1 LGDTSDIDTRRGRK
15 VNVNQRRFQGMGAVT
30 TQSETRLATLLDERE
45 ITVQKWE
52 SLMSSVNARESQ
64 ELTEVEGEHVKMY
77 RERVEQI
84 DAETTTLAD
93 DIERTVEAV
102 KNASRL
108 RRMMAGGDGSVEE
121 GADGEIV
128 YRTYASYARDEILTR
143 GSTMPECAKIAN
155 AAGGEDAVLRAR
167 ERLQQLKS
175 RTPANTLS
183 SNVAGLQ
190 NPQHID
196 QIFQVIDASRP
207 IVASATR
214 ADLERG
220 QLTYPK
226 VVTRPVVAVQA
237 TEKTEAG
244 NQGMEVDM
252 VTANAS
258 VYLGGGDLSWQ
269 AVNWSSPSA
278 LELWFKLAGADYAL
292 KTERDAA
299 AVLRD
304 SGFGHIISAPLAGTP
319 DFATLMTA
327 VGAGGAAVFAN
338 SGRMA
343 DTVYMAVDRYWYMF
357 GLTSTPQTIF
367 TVVDGNRIGPLTFV
381 PSRGLDAGLIIV
393 GDSDALLVAETPGA
407 PVDLQVV
414 EPAIG
419 GLEVG
424 IIGGFEAV
432 VVDDGAF
439 ANITTAS

>member
-1 LGDTSDIDTRRGRK
+1 
-15 VNVNQRRFQGMGAVT
+15 MGAVT
-30 TQSETRLATLLDERE
+30 TQSEARLAKLLDERE
-45 ITVQKWE
+45 ITVHKWDALMGE
-52 SLMSSVNARESQ
+52 VNSREDQSLN
-64 ELTEVEGEHVKMY
+64 EVEQEHIVMY

-84 DAETTTLAD
+84 DAETEKLAG
-93 DIERTVEAV
+93 DIERTTEAV

-108 RRMMAGGDGSVEE
+108 RRMIANANGEVEE
-121 GADGEIV
+121 NEGGEIV
-128 YRTYASYARDEILTR
+128 YRTFASYARDEILSRAT
-143 GSTMPECAKIAN
+143 PECAKIVAQ
-155 AAGGEDAVLRAR
+155 AGGEEIRLRAR
-167 ERLQQLKS
+167 ERLNMLKA

-183 SNVAGLQ
+183 SDVAGLTP
-190 NPQHID
+190 PQHIA
-196 QIFQVIDASRP
+196 QIFQVIDTSRP
-207 IVASATR
+207 LVASATR

-226 VVTRPVVAVQA
+226 LTQRPVVAVQ
-237 TEKTEAG
+237 TSEKTEAG
-244 NQGMEVDM
+244 NQAMH
-252 VTANAS
+252 VTMQTTTAS

-269 AVNWSSPSA
+269 AINWSTPSA
-278 LELWFKLAGADYAL
+278 LDLWFQLAAADYAL

-304 SGFGHIISAPLAGTP
+304 SGFTHIVGSPLGATP
-319 DFATLMTA
+319 DFATFMAA
-327 VGAGGAAVFAN
+327 VGSGAGAVYAN

-343 DTVYMAVDRYWYMF
+343 DTVYLAPDRYWYLF
-357 GLTSTPQTIF
+357 GLTSTPTAVF
-367 TVVDGNRIGPLTFV
+367 TTVNGNEVGPLTFV

-407 PVDLQVV
+407 PVELRVT

>member
-1 LGDTSDIDTRRGRK
+1 
-15 VNVNQRRFQGMGAVT
+15 MAPVT
-30 TQSETRLATLLDERE
+30 TQSELRLATLLDERDIVAGKVE
-45 ITVQKWE
+45 AIMAT
-52 SLMSSVNARESQ
+52 VNAREDA
-64 ELTEVEGEHVKMY
+64 TMNTVEEEQIVMY
-77 RERVEQI
+77 RERARAI
-84 DAETTTLAD
+84 DLEAASLAG
-93 DIERTVEAV
+93 DIEGTATAV
-102 KNASRL
+102 REASRL
-108 RRMMAGGDGSVEE
+108 RRVIANGDGSVEE
-121 GADGEIV
+121 NGDGEVV
-128 YRTYASYARDEILTR
+128 YRTFATYARDEILTR
-143 GSTMPECAKIAN
+143 GDKLPECAKIVQS
-155 AAGGEDAVLRAR
+155 AGGEDVVLRAR
-167 ERLQQLKS
+167 ERLLQLKA

-183 SNVAGLQ
+183 SNVGGLTP
-190 NPQHID
+190 PQHIA
-196 QIFQVIDASRP
+196 QIFQVINKSRP

-226 VVTRPVVAVQA
+226 VTTRPVVSVQA
-237 TEKTEAG
+237 SEKTEAG
-244 NQGMEVDM
+244 NTGMQVDLE
-252 VTANAS
+252 TATAS

-269 AVNWSSPSA
+269 AINWSTPSA
-278 LELWFKLAGADYAL
+278 LALWFDLAAADYAL
-292 KTERDAA
+292 KTESDAA
-299 AVLRD
+299 DVLRD
-304 SGFGHIISAPLAGTP
+304 SGFGHIISSPLAGTP
-319 DFATLMTA
+319 DFATFMTA

-343 DTVYMAVDRYWYMF
+343 DTVYLAVDRYWYLF

-381 PSRGLDAGLIIV
+381 PSRGLDSGLVIV
-393 GDSDALLVAETPGA
+393 GDSSALLVAETPGA

>member
-1 LGDTSDIDTRRGRK
+1 
-15 VNVNQRRFQGMGAVT
+15 MGVVT
-30 TQSETRLATLLDERE
+30 TQSEMRLASLLDERE
-45 ITVQKWE
+45 IVSGKWE
-52 SLMSSVNARESQ
+52 ALMAQVNSREDK
-64 ELTEVEGEHVKMY
+64 ELNTVEEEQIVMY
-77 RERVEQI
+77 RERVAAI
-84 DAETTTLAD
+84 DTEAQSLAT
-93 DIERTVEAV
+93 DIEGTQAAV
-102 KNASRL
+102 KEAARL
-108 RRMMAGGDGSVEE
+108 RRIMAGGDGSVEE

-128 YRTYASYARDEILTR
+128 YRTFAAYARDEILTR
-143 GSTMPECAKIAN
+143 GGTMPECAKIAQ

-167 ERLQQLKS
+167 ERLQQLKG
-175 RTPANTLS
+175 RVNNTLS

-190 NPQHID
+190 APQHID
-196 QIFQVIDASRP
+196 QIFQIIDKSRP
-207 IVASATR
+207 LVASATK

-220 QLTYPK
+220 QLTFPK

-237 TEKTEAG
+237 SEKTEAG

-269 AVNWSSPSA
+269 AINWSTPSA
-278 LELWFKLAGADYAL
+278 LDLWFNLAAADYAL
-292 KTERDAA
+292 KTERDAG

-304 SGFGHIISAPLAGTP
+304 SGFAHIIGSPLGATP

-357 GLTSTPQTIF
+357 GLTSTPQAIF

-381 PSRGLDAGLIIV
+381 PSRGLDSGLIIV
-393 GDSDALLVAETPGA
+393 GDSEALLVAETPGA
-407 PVDLQVV
+407 PIDLQVV

>member
-1 LGDTSDIDTRRGRK
+1 
-15 VNVNQRRFQGMGAVT
+15 MGAVT

-52 SLMSSVNARESQ
+52 ALMGQVNAREDH
-64 ELTEVEGEHVKMY
+64 ELTEVEAEHVKMY

-84 DAETTTLAD
+84 DGETTSLAE
-93 DIERTVEAV
+93 DIERTAEAV

-108 RRMMAGGDGSVEE
+108 RRIMAGGDGGVEE
-121 GADGEIV
+121 GPEGEIL
-128 YRTYASYARDEILTR
+128 YRTFAAYARDEILTR
-143 GSTMPECAKIAN
+143 GQTMPECAKIAQ

-196 QIFQVIDASRP
+196 QIFQVIDKSRP

-237 TEKTEAG
+237 SEKTEAG

-252 VTANAS
+252 VTTNAS

-278 LELWFKLAGADYAL
+278 LDLWFNLAGADYAL

-304 SGFGHIISAPLAGTP
+304 SGFTHLIGSPLGASP
-319 DFATLMTA
+319 DFATFMSA
-327 VGAGGAAVFAN
+327 VGRGGAAVFAN

-343 DTVYMAVDRYWYMF
+343 DTVYLAMDQYWYLF
-357 GLTSTPQTIF
+357 GLTSTPTTIF
-367 TVVDGNRIGPLTFV
+367 TQVNGNQVGPLTFV